1 MPRLGLGLRLSK
13 YRYSGN
19 ALAPLIKCG
28 LIQYATPVTDKVG
41 KSSRSS
47 VRGKALVG
55 DGSTYAKATWT
66 QTSALW
72 DVEFEVSEIPS
83 SVEYILDT
91 RNVSGVGYVYFE
103 AIGTLTTSSG
113 TVQSVGNEYKI
124 TDITLEFSNLSF
136 MTYLNLSSGKLTKNL
151 LSLKLTNKSTGI
163 TYTLAIESRQSD
175 GIIPLNGSDGSV
187 ILCEQFLSP
196 ATPVVNSLQESY
208 FDALGGSVAKALGK
222 NLFNKDASTDGFRL
236 DEGNGNAISQAI
248 STVSD
253 FVYVSELINF
263 ISSGMDLSQLRI
275 CLYDESK
282 TFIEGFRSIEQTS
295 VLNAVYFRVSVLTA
309 DKNVLMVNEGLVL
322 LPYEPWQGYYLD
334 SLLTNPYE
342 DGTPII
348 TNHAY
353 ISDGQGGSVNASA
366 QYNGRVKYD
375 NRVVDGVVSLKDN
388 FVNEIGLTSK
398 TVTHSTLQM
407 TCDNSTPW
415 ASYRTQSIASNGVY
429 TLDAKVSML
438 LGSYRGYVV
447 VRDLADN
454 VLIAPA
460 FSTSAKETFTVVDGG
475 FKLQFVLCG
484 ATAEANEK
492 IYSTKVYKGST
503 EPQSGQWVSGNSITL
518 SQPYDG
524 ITENDNNRILTEA
537 DGTPKV
543 LAYDDMLNITNNQ
556 MFATEDKQAIGFFK
570 TALTGECLTKTM
582 TFFKQGEQLRDQN
595 GDLLFDAQGNAL
607 FTLKPWVTN

>member
-13 YRYSGN
+13 YRHSGN

-41 KSSRSS
+41 KSSRDS

-55 DGSTYAKATWT
+55 NGSTYAKATWT
-66 QTSALW
+66 QASALW
-72 DVEFEVSEIPS
+72 DVEILISEQPTIS
-83 SVEYILDT
+83 
-91 RNVSGVGYVYFE
+91 
-103 AIGTLTTSSG
+103 
-113 TVQSVGNEYKI
+113 NEYYYDCRLNGGQGYFFYNQP
-124 TDITLEFSNLSF
+124 TDDWLTPEGIVFPSIQSNGLLFNLSDVTLAFEEITF
-136 MTYLNLSSGKLTKNL
+136 MSRFTYSESATKNL

-222 NLFNKDASTDGFRL
+222 NLFNKLLLQNNRAVDT
-236 DEGNGNAISQAI
+236 NGNIITLVGYYLTNLMYVKGIEQLNRSRTS
-248 STVSD
+248 STIAFYD
-253 FVYVSELINF
+253 ELKTF
-263 ISSGMDLSQLRI
+263 ISSSVNTNPVTVPANACFAYTFGRYSDLSED
-275 CLYDESK
+275 LY
-282 TFIEGFRSIEQTS
+282 
-295 VLNAVYFRVSVLTA
+295 
-309 DKNVLMVNEGLVL
+309 MVNEGLVL
-322 LPYEPWQGYYLD
+322 LPYEPWQGYYAD

-375 NRVVDGVVSLKDN
+375 NLV
-388 FVNEIGLTSK
+388 
-398 TVTHSTLQM
+398 
-407 TCDNSTPW
+407 CD
-415 ASYRTQSIASNGVY
+415 
-429 TLDAKVSML
+429 
-438 LGSYRGYVV
+438 
-447 VRDLADN
+447 
-454 VLIAPA
+454 
-460 FSTSAKETFTVVDGG
+460 
-475 FKLQFVLCG
+475 
-484 ATAEANEK
+484 
-492 IYSTKVYKGST
+492 
-503 EPQSGQWVSGNSITL
+503 VSGTPTGLEFASGRYIRL
-518 SQPYDG
+518 SQAYDG
-524 ITENDNNRILTEA
+524 FAQYDTNRIATEA

-543 LAYDDMLNITNNQ
+543 LAYDTMLHITNNQ

-570 TALTGECLTKTM
+570 TALTGDCLTKTM